1 MKCAMCGYPR
11 IEEHGTEPGDY
22 NWFFCPGCGR
32 SWPTEKQE
40 RKDEAKREQVR
51 SEENNH

>member
-22 NWFFCPGCGR
+22 NWFLSGVRQKLAYGEAG
-32 SWPTEKQE
+32 TERRGE
-40 RKDEAKREQVR
+40 V
-51 SEENNH
+51 